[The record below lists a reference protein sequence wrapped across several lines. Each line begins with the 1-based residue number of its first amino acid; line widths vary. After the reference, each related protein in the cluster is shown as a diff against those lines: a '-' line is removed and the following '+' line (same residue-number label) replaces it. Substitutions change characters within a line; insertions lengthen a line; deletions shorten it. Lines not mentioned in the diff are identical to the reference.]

1 MGSLRGRDSF
11 EVRLTDDIS
20 LSIRGVLLS
29 CELASSAFDPDLVV
43 EEVKED
49 SRLARLEEE
58 IAAEAELELEGVQAE
73 NNAN

>member
-1 MGSLRGRDSF
+1 MSEGRDSF
-11 EVRLTDDIS
+11 EVLLTDDIS

-29 CELASSAFDPDLVV
+29 CELASAAFDPDLVV
-43 EEVKED
+43 EEVQED

-58 IAAEAELELEGVQAE
+58 IAAEAELEVGGVQAE